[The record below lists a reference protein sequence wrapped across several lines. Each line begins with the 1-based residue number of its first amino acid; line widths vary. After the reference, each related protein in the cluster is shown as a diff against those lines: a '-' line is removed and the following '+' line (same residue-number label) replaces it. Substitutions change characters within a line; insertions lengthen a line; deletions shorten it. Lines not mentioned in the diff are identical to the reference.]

1 MLELKKVSKTYR
13 PKNGVPVRALKG
25 INLSFGETGL
35 VFVLGKSGSGKS
47 TLLNL
52 IGGLDTADGGEIK
65 IDGKSSRYFNA
76 SDYDAYRNTYIG
88 FVFQEYNLLDDFTVG
103 ENISL
108 ALELQSQKADKQ
120 RLDEILKEVDLEGY
134 ADRKTN
140 ELSGGQK
147 QRVAIARALVKSPK
161 IIMADE
167 PTGALDSATGKAI
180 LDTLKRL
187 SKDKLVIVVSHD
199 REFAEEYG
207 DRVIELAD
215 GEIVA
220 DTAKSEGSRETVK
233 DVEESKEGMKK
244 SRLPYARAFRMGAKG
259 MITKPIRL
267 AVTIILCIVSFAFFG
282 LADTLASYNKN
293 KATINSILKNQYDTL
308 AVTSI
313 SGALEKDVPYL
324 KDKTGIDFLGVA
336 SFGEASQALPIAYQ
350 RKLKGKDG
358 LATYYNMSLRGYLP
372 AEKVI
377 DGDRYRLIAGEMP
390 KADDEI
396 VVSKYTYEQ
405 FALGGI
411 RLVDEEEIIYIEPEE
426 ISTLQDFISKA
437 YIQVEIQD
445 GSLLTWKVVGVV
457 DTLADIDNRYEQLKP
472 SANLDMSEEKYDNL
486 SIECQY
492 YFGFSYHSLGYV
504 TQKTYDEIFSLSK
517 TDTLL
522 GAAAKGSIKLR
533 ENTYEGKTNTYDNS
547 FTSVC
552 DDTFIKDFDIIWV
565 DGKVRASLQ
574 DDEIIIGSNMIASI
588 GKNIPSYTRVDLNE
602 TYFDGLVNFSAEIDL
617 YSLKEYLGLLIGACD
632 YAEKIDGASLSI
644 FKDFINSIG
653 EGNEER
659 QTLRGLAI
667 YKCLN
672 EIEPY
677 LPDRYDDIDPLEEEF
692 TDLQWKILYAG
703 YLRIESFD
711 FYGMI
716 DTIDGGYNSNVVPDQ
731 LSGKQI
737 ENQFGSQLYSKYAL
751 KVVSDIVFDEMKV
764 RFNYGDDTDSALT
777 ITPKIVGV
785 YIPKTDEGNSD
796 TYVINNAIYAEAKKA
811 LTPEYEFLIAPMTDD
826 KKVVKT
832 LVNLQ
837 YNQDGERAY
846 YMQNSV
852 MLAMAQ
858 KSDMFKALGK
868 IFLYVGLGLAIFS
881 IVLMSNYIAVSIS
894 SQKKQIGILRALG
907 ARTPD
912 VFAVFYS
919 ESLVISII
927 NFVLATI
934 GAFVTSAIM
943 SARIANGLGMQ
954 ITFMSFGIRQVL
966 LIFALSVATAILSS
980 LIPIYRLSKKKP
992 IDCIQDR

>member
-1 MLELKKVSKTYR
+1 MLELKNVSKTYR
-13 PKNGVPVRALKG
+13 PQKGVPVQALKG

-52 IGGLDTADGGEIK
+52 IGGLDIADSGEIK
-65 IDGKSSRYFNA
+65 IDGKSSRYFKA

-108 ALELQSQKADKQ
+108 ALELQSLKADKQ

-147 QRVAIARALVKSPK
+147 QRVAIARALVKNPK

-167 PTGALDSATGKAI
+167 PTGALDVATGKAI
-180 LDTLKRL
+180 LETLKRL
-187 SKDKLVIVVSHD
+187 SQDKLVIVVSHD

-215 GEIVA
+215 GEVIA
-220 DTAKSEGSRETVK
+220 DTSKSGETQEPSK
-233 DVEESKEGMKK
+233 DVEENKGEMKK

-267 AVTIILCIVSFAFFG
+267 AITIILCIVSFAFFG
-282 LADTLASYNKN
+282 LADTLAAYNKN

-308 AVTSI
+308 AITSL
-313 SGALEKDVPYL
+313 SGALEKDISYL
-324 KDKTGIDFLGVA
+324 KDNTGINFLGVA
-336 SFGEASQALPIAYQ
+336 SFGEASQVLPIAYQ

-358 LATYYNMSLRGYLP
+358 LATYYNMSMRGYLP

-377 DGDRYRLIAGEMP
+377 DGEKYRLIAGVMP

-411 RLVDEEEIIYIEPEE
+411 RLVYDEEIVYIEPEE
-426 ISTLQDFISKA
+426 ISTIQDFISKA
-437 YIQVEIQD
+437 FIQVETQD
-445 GSLLTWKVVGVV
+445 ASLITWKVVGVV
-457 DTLADIDNRYEQLKP
+457 DTLADIDNRYAQLKP
-472 SANLDMSEEKYDNL
+472 SADFDMSEEKYENL
-486 SIECQY
+486 SIECQH
-492 YFGFSYHSLGYV
+492 YFAYSYHSLGYV
-504 TQKTYDEIFSLSK
+504 TQQTYESIFALCR
-517 TDTLL
+517 TDMFL
-522 GAAAKGSIKLR
+522 GAAAKGRLTLR
-533 ENTYEGKTNTYDNS
+533 ENAYDGEVNTYENS
-547 FTSVC
+547 FMSVC
-552 DDTFIKDFDIIWV
+552 DDTYIKDFDIIWA
-565 DGKVRASLQ
+565 DGKERVSLQ
-574 DDEIIIGSNMIASI
+574 TDEIIIGSNMIASI
-588 GKNIPSYTRVDLNE
+588 AKNIPSYTRVDLNE
-602 TYFDGLVNFSAEIDL
+602 TFFDGLVNFFAETDL
-617 YSLKEYLGLLIGACD
+617 HFIKEYLGLLIGACD
-632 YAEKIDGASLSI
+632 YAEKIDGASLDI
-644 FKDFINSIG
+644 FKNFINGIG
-653 EGNEER
+653 EGNDER

-667 YKCLN
+667 NKCYN

-677 LPDRYDDIDPLEEEF
+677 LPDKYDQIDPFSEDF
-692 TDLQWKILYAG
+692 TDLQWKIIYAG
-703 YLRIESFD
+703 YLIIENFD

-716 DTIDGGYNSNVVPDQ
+716 DNIGGGYDSNVVPDQ
-731 LSGKQI
+731 LSGNQI
-737 ENQFGSQLYSKYAL
+737 ENQFGNQLFSKYAL
-751 KVVSDIVFDEMKV
+751 KLVSDIVFEEMKV
-764 RFNYGDDTDSALT
+764 NFNYGGDTESALT

-785 YIPKTDEGNSD
+785 YIPKETEGNFD
-796 TYVINNAIYAEAKKA
+796 TYVINNVIYAEAKKA

-826 KKVVKT
+826 KNVVKT

-837 YNQDGERAY
+837 YNQDRERTY

-858 KSDMFKALGK
+858 KSDTFKALGK

-881 IVLMSNYIAVSIS
+881 IALMSNYIAVSIS

-907 ARTPD
+907 ARALD

-934 GAFVTSAIM
+934 GAFITSIVM
-943 SARIANGLGMQ
+943 SARIANDLGMQ

-966 LIFALSVATAILSS
+966 LIFALSVATAIISS